1 MKPGERLKQ
10 ARVNAGFKTAR
21 AAARTFGWVEPTYLA
36 HENEGRGLRADQARM
51 YAKALGVPFIWL
63 LHGDQD
69 LQPPM
74 PSKVVYEREIL
85 LEVIAASFQCLTDLP
100 VGQAEGFAQAVLEV
114 AERQQALPESKRE
127 KDFVRSLAVA
137 AARLF
142 ARAKP

>member
-1 MKPGERLKQ
+1 MKPSDRLKQ
-10 ARVNAGFKTAR
+10 ARLKAGFKTAS

-36 HENEGRGLRADQARM
+36 HENDARGLRADAARM
-51 YAKALGVPFIWL
+51 YAKALGVPFVWL
-63 LHGDQD
+63 LYGDED
-69 LQPPM
+69 LQPPL
-74 PSKVVYEREIL
+74 PSKVVYDREIL

-100 VGQAEGFAQAVLEV
+100 VGQAEGFAQTVIEV